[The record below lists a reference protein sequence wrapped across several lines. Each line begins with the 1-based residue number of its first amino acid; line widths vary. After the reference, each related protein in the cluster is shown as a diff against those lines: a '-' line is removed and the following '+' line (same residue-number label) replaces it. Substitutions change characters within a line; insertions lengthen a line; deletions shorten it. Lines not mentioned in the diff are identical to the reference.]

1 MPSITEMSHRGTEG
15 NNRLERQMLGIG
27 GKLEEL
33 LRLRTQEGGAS
44 PSSLV
49 PTLAQN
55 TQQQG
60 AGADQNVQDP
70 LVLFHDADQLLHQL
84 CGPRQVCGARST
96 GEARVQLGC
105 VTQT

>member
-1 MPSITEMSHRGTEG
+1 MPSLTLRWSLIGTEG
-15 NNRLERQMLGIG
+15 NNRLERQMLGMS

-33 LRLRTQEGGAS
+33 VRQRTQEGGAS

-60 AGADQNVQDP
+60 AGAEQNVQDP
-70 LVLFHDADQLLHQL
+70 LVLLDDVEHLLHQL
-84 CGPRQVCGARST
+84 CGPWQACTTHSTVRHRSSW
-96 GEARVQLGC
+96 AV
-105 VTQT
+105 